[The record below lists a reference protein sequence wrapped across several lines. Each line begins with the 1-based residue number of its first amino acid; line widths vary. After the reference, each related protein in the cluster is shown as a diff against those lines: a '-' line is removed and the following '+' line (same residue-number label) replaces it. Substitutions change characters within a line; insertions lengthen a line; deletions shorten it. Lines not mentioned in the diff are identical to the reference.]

1 MKYRWA
7 ALISV
12 ILLFIVV
19 DIAVPLLS
27 MSNAAAVLG
36 LDSSTEEFGE
46 IAQYYPFLREEGIH
60 VDNVE
65 VPDNGPLYFVER
77 TYKKNF
83 ELVDEVILSGFH
95 GTAVFLDADTRLE
108 FYATEVQLFAGKVN
122 STLYLNEYVG
132 KIPRLVYVKSI
143 QIGDTSYFAMYMDYP
158 RLVEGV
164 ISFQVIF
171 LKLERFDLQVI
182 GQYSG
187 ESDPVDYPIS
197 VYGNKFFIMTGA
209 PDVNERSGTV
219 IDLVVFDPVKEEV
232 ELLQIDFPAL
242 YYRVSKA
249 VGYRLFSY
257 EGRFYLLISN
267 MSLIPNVYYDSVF
280 DIEEEEF
287 VGGYATLRNDTQIGL
302 IDTYNTYKNTIFLP
316 RLSMRQLGIE
326 VVLGYFFSPDKS
338 PQVMAL
344 TNILLGID
352 EEWLYE
358 DTTAYLLEGQSSIF
372 AIFVRTDRQFAIWI
386 TPSYMGA
393 AWDLG
398 QSASMQLVI
407 LGLEGTAVMLLVID
421 MKKQLRLRKPADE
434 VLFPDLDEG
443 KIMS

>member
-12 ILLFIVV
+12 ILLFVVV

-46 IAQYYPFLREEGIH
+46 IAQYYPYLREEGIH

-77 TYKKNF
+77 TYRKNF

-95 GTAVFLDADTRLE
+95 GTAVFLDVDTRLE
-108 FYATEVQLFAGKVN
+108 FYATEVQFFAGRVN

-132 KIPRLVYVKSI
+132 KIPRLVFVKSI

-187 ESDPVDYPIS
+187 ESDPVDSPIS

-232 ELLQIDFPAL
+232 ELIQIDFPAL

-257 EGRFYLLISN
+257 KGRFYLLLSN

-280 DIEEEEF
+280 DIEEEKF
-287 VGGYATLRNDTQIGL
+287 VGGYATLRNNTQIGL

-316 RLSMRQLGIE
+316 RISMRQLGIE
-326 VVLGYFFSPDKS
+326 VVLGYFFNPDKS

-344 TNILLGID
+344 TNILLGVD

-398 QSASMQLVI
+398 QSASIQLVV
-407 LGLEGTAVMLLVID
+407 LGLEGTAVILLVID

-434 VLFPDLDEG
+434 VLFPDLVEG
-443 KIMS
+443 